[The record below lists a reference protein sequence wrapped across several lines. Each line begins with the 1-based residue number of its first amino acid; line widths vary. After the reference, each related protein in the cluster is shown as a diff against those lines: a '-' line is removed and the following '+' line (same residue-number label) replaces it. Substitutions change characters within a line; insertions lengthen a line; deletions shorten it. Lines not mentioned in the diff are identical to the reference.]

1 MTHQDNM
8 TSGLHDDSGERYI
21 WILFNTLVLLSSL
34 LGDTLILYGTT
45 RHNAITLHRVVVVII
60 QHLAV
65 CDIFLAVFRVF
76 PTVVSLITDR
86 WVFGTSLCYLNDHV
100 HWLCNPLVMALTC
113 ALSIAKFLSVKF
125 PFRADTW
132 TRKQA
137 HMVCTLLWVL
147 CLISPPQL
155 VRAVFSKPN
164 SMHFCYIDY
173 SCSYNMTINNTNAPQ
188 WLYYS
193 TSTFLLV
200 TPILISVLLLCMCSL
215 LLAEAWKT
223 ARRYREH
230 LRWQGIL
237 AVMLTTAVF
246 FISLGPYF
254 IVKAT
259 NDTVE
264 YHISTQRAVEFLQN
278 INIMANF
285 FVYSLTVR
293 SFRRF
298 LVGRCRVGRASV
310 SISVSR
316 TTDNQYG
323 HVYLSQRELERS
335 LSQLNVSPRE
345 RERSLSPMNV
355 SLGGRHPSH
364 MAVLSVMKVG
374 QSRLRTQAVLNQS
387 SV

>member
-8 TSGLHDDSGERYI
+8 TSGLHEHRSERYI
-21 WILFNTLVLLSSL
+21 WILFNTIVLLSSL
-34 LGDTLILYGTT
+34 IGDTVILYGTI
-45 RHNAITLHRVVVVII
+45 RHNAITLHRVVVVLI

-76 PTVVSLITDR
+76 PTIVSLITDR

-137 HMVCTLLWVL
+137 HIACFVLWGV
-147 CLISPPQL
+147 CLISPSQL
-155 VRAVFSKPN
+155 IRAVYSKQN

-173 SCSYNMTINNTNAPQ
+173 SCSYNMSINNTNAPT

-193 TSTFLLV
+193 TSTFLLIS
-200 TPILISVLLLCMCSL
+200 PILISFLLLSTCTL
-215 LLAEAWKT
+215 LLAQAWKT
-223 ARRYREH
+223 ARRYRQH

-237 AVMLTTAVF
+237 TVTLTTAVF
-246 FISLGPYF
+246 FVSLGPYF
-254 IVKAT
+254 IVKTT

-298 LVGRCRVGRASV
+298 LMSMCGVGRV
-310 SISVSR
+310 SISVTR
-316 TTDNQYG
+316 TADNQYS
-323 HVYLSQRELERS
+323 HVYLSQRQRS
-335 LSQLNVSPRE
+335 LQPMNVSPRK
-345 RERSLSPMNV
+345 RERSLQPMNV
-355 SLGGRHPSH
+355 SRGGRHPSH
-364 MAVLSVMKVG
+364 MAVLSVIRAG
-374 QSRLRTQAVLNQS
+374 QSRLRTQDVLNQS